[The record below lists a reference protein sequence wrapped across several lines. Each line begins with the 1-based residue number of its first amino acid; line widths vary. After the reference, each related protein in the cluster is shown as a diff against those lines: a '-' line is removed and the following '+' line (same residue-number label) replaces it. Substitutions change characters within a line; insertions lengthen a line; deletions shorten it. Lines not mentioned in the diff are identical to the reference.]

1 MPNNLIEL
9 NKLRTKRSIMIGL
22 VLMFICMG
30 LWILV
35 SIGSTSR
42 QSQIEPELKDMAK
55 SLNPTLDLTVLDK
68 IEKKYY
74 MSSAELSSF
83 PIYVIIQDPTTR
95 EEKIQIISPQLNK
108 AIEKSDQ

>member
-83 PIYVIIQDPTTR
+83 PIYVIIQGPTTR